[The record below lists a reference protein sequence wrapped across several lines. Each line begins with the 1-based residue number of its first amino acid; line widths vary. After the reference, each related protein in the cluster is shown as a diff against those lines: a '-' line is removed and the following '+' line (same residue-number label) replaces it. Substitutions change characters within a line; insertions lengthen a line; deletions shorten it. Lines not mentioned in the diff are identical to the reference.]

1 MNLKHPLILASNSPR
16 RQHLMREAGFEFT
29 VRPSHADESFPP
41 EMPPDQVAAHLAER
55 KAHHLAPT
63 ITNEIILASDTV
75 VIVDH
80 HILNKPADRAEAIAM
95 LQTLSGRT
103 HRVIT
108 AVCLLSRDK
117 KDVFQDETR
126 VTFKTLAQAEIEH
139 YIDTHR
145 PYDKAGAYGAQD
157 WIGMVAITRIEGSY
171 FTVMGLPMH
180 LVYPHLLT
188 F

>member
-1 MNLKHPLILASNSPR
+1 MNLKRPLILASNSPR
-16 RQHLMREAGFEFT
+16 RQYLMREAGFEFA

-41 EMPPDQVAAHLAER
+41 ELPVDQVAAHLAER
-55 KAHHLAPT
+55 KARSLAPEGT
-63 ITNEIILASDTV
+63 EDVILASDTV
-75 VIVDH
+75 VIIDQT
-80 HILNKPADRAEAIAM
+80 ILNKPADRTEAIAM

-108 AVCLLSRDK
+108 AVCLLSREK
-117 KDVFQDETR
+117 MDVFQDETH
-126 VTFKTLAQAEIEH
+126 VTFKTLTQPEIEH

-180 LVYPHLLT
+180 LVYQHLLS